1 MNAEL
6 MPADYFDTRA
16 QLAQI
21 LLDMPMGPIS
31 QAALMLALNRA
42 YQLGKKS
49 TKKWAQAPQEFSH
62 DLDPNSVPF

>member
-31 QAALMLALNRA
+31 QQSLLIALMKA
-42 YQLGKKS
+42 YNAGRDSK
-49 TKKWAQAPQEFSH
+49 
-62 DLDPNSVPF
+62 